1 MTTSP
6 PPPPLPALRARRTRD
21 LLLRAPLE
29 ADVAE
34 VMGWRNHPDVTRWLL
49 RTTQTEAELLAR
61 FREPAPSTLG
71 VAVELDGRVVGTG
84 FVDVRDGM
92 GQDGGSAHLRSDG
105 LVGYLFDP
113 AVHGR
118 GFATQTL
125 EALLDVAFS
134 DLGLR
139 RVEAGCF
146 ADNIASWKVMEKV
159 GMRREQHGVKDSWHA
174 EHGWVDG
181 FTYAILRSE
190 WEART
195 GR

>member
-6 PPPPLPALRARRTRD
+6 PPLPPLRPRRTRD
-21 LLLRAPLE
+21 LLLRAPTE
-29 ADVAE
+29 ADVAD
-34 VMGWRNHPDVTRWLL
+34 VMAWRNHPDVTRWLL
-49 RTTQTEAELLAR
+49 RTTTTAAEMLER
-61 FREPAPSTLG
+61 FRETPPSTVP
-71 VAVELDGRVVGTG
+71 VAVEHDGRVVGTG
-84 FVDVRDGM
+84 FVDVRDEM
-92 GQDGGSAHLRSDG
+92 GQDGGTEHPRSGG

-125 EALLDVAFS
+125 EALLEVAFA

-146 ADNIASWKVMEKV
+146 AGNVASWKVMEKV
-159 GMRREQHGVKDSWHA
+159 GMRREQHGIEDSWHA
-174 EHGWVDG
+174 ELGWVDG

-190 WEART
+190 WEARQ